1 MSGFRATG
9 AKVAKDAKGRGK
21 GSGPRPRPEV
31 LTVRAYAP
39 PLEGRRGLLRLDF
52 NENTVGCSPAV
63 LRALR
68 RLGGEAVATY
78 PEYGRLREVLARR
91 LGVGE
96 DEVLPTGGIDEALH
110 VLAQA
115 FVERGDGVVTPAPG
129 FVMYR
134 VYSELAGAEL
144 RTVRWGPGAAFPEAG
159 LRRAMRGARLLFVAT
174 PNNPTG
180 SVAPRAAL
188 GRLARAHPRCLVA
201 IDEAYFEF
209 HGVTAL
215 PLLRRHGNVVVL
227 RTFSKAYGLAAL
239 RLGCVVARP
248 PVIDALAR
256 VRSPYS
262 VNGLAAI
269 LAEAALAD
277 RGFLRRTVGEA
288 RRAVAFLRREL
299 GRRGIRSWPSAANFV
314 LARFGRAGELAEF
327 LRAKGILVR
336 DQSGHPGLEGCVRVG
351 AGTVEQ
357 TRRFLGELDA
367 WLACAGFDQRRRRHV
382 QGISRKERKGPPR
395 TPRGWAGAGEVKR

>member
-1 MSGFRATG
+1 MRG
-9 AKVAKDAKGRGK
+9 AAVSKGGAK

-31 LTVRAYAP
+31 LAVRPYVP

-52 NENTVGCSPAV
+52 NENTVGCPPAV

-68 RLGGEAVATY
+68 RLGAESVATY
-78 PEYGRLREVLARR
+78 PEYGRLQAVVARH
-91 LGVGE
+91 LGVSE
-96 DEVLPTGGIDEALH
+96 DRVLPTGGIDEALH
-110 VLAQA
+110 LLAQA
-115 FVERGDGVVTPAPG
+115 FVARGDGVVTPAPG

-134 VYSELAGAEL
+134 VYAELAGAEL
-144 RTVRWGPGAAFPEAG
+144 RTVPWGPGAVFPEAA

-180 SVAPRAAL
+180 ATAPVAAL
-188 GRLARAHPRCLVA
+188 GRLAAAHPRCVVA

-215 PLLRRHGNVVVL
+215 PLLRRCANVVVL

-262 VNGLAAI
+262 VNGLAAL

-277 RGFLRRTVGEA
+277 RAFLRRTVGGA
-288 RRAVAFLRREL
+288 RRAVALLRREL
-299 GRRGIRSWPSAANFV
+299 ERRGVHSWPSAANFV
-314 LARFGRAGELAEF
+314 LARFGRASELAEF
-327 LRAKGILVR
+327 LRRRGILVR

-357 TRRFLGELDA
+357 TRRFLGVLDR
-367 WLACAGFDQRRRRHV
+367 WLDLAGDGTRRRWAV
-382 QGISRKERKGPPR
+382 QGIALRLRSGQARKERKGPQR
-395 TPRGWAGAGEVKR
+395 TQRERARAREVRP